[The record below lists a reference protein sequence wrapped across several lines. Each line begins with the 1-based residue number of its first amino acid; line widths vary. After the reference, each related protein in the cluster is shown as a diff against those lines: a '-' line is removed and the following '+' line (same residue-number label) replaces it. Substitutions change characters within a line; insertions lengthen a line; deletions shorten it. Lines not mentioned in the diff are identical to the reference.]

1 RCYKQLWQR
10 DARRGLRE
18 PFLART
24 CRLTTTSPMPTFP
37 AMEKWN
43 MQRRQALLLSLG
55 GVLSLR
61 SGGRLRADAVLPTT
75 QVTTAAKPKSVQ
87 VVTAAGAG
95 DEDGR
100 D

>member
-1 RCYKQLWQR
+1 MR
-10 DARRGLRE
+10 
-18 PFLART
+18 
-24 CRLTTTSPMPTFP
+24 
-37 AMEKWN
+37 
-43 MQRRQALLLSLG
+43 RRQALLLSLG
-55 GVLSLR
+55 GVLSLL

-100 D
+100 DWKNAIPFDALDSEPRKY